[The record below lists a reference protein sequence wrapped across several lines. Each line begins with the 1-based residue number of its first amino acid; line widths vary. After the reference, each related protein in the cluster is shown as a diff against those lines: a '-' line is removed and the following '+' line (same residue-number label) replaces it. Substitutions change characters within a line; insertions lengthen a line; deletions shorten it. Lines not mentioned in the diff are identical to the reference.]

1 MYWLKKWDIFKF
13 GKILMRVLDICRKNE
28 DGMLEIEDI
37 KVIDMKKEEKLL
49 ALEYEINSLRNL

>member
-1 MYWLKKWDIFKF
+1 
-13 GKILMRVLDICRKNE
+13 MRVLDICRKNE

>member
-37 KVIDMKKEEKLL
+37 KVVNMQKE
-49 ALEYEINSLRNL
+49 

>member
-37 KVIDMKKEEKLL
+37 KVVNMQKEEKLL
-49 ALEYEINSLRNL
+49 RLEYEINSLRNL